1 MDDVMLRAVGD
12 RRLLMTIVAALTI
25 VALFLSAI
33 GVHGLIAQQVSERTR
48 EFGIRIALGA
58 SPGQTVRQVAFG
70 GLWTSLA
77 GVLCGVGLS
86 FPATTLVKAFLWNV
100 TTSDAATYVGAAVFL
115 LVVAGVASLLPALKI
130 LRLNPAV
137 TLRD

>member
-1 MDDVMLRAVGD
+1 MLQAVGD
-12 RRLLMTIVAALTI
+12 RRLLMTIVATLTV

-48 EFGIRIALGA
+48 EFGIRLALGA
-58 SPGQTVRQVAFG
+58 SPGQTVRQVALG

-77 GVLCGVGLS
+77 GVACGVGLS
-86 FPATTLVKAFLWNV
+86 FLATNLVKSFLWNV
-100 TTSDAATYVGAAVFL
+100 TTSDPTTYVGAALFL
-115 LVVAGVASLLPALKI
+115 LVVAGGASVLPALRI